1 MCVCV
6 HTVIGSNN
14 PRFVVASLKIII
26 THSSYFSLLETG
38 LRRACLFTSNC
49 VPNQSVFP
57 AFFFLQHS
65 FYFLMTAVC
74 VCIGSAFC
82 STGCLKPTF
91 STAAGRVLHCFNL
104 LQNGLIFLTENT
116 GNNPQPLAPR
126 NSGLSGICMNI

>member
-1 MCVCV
+1 MCVCS
-6 HTVIGSNN
+6 HSYRQQQSKICCSLFENHYN
-14 PRFVVASLKIII
+14 PLV
-26 THSSYFSLLETG
+26 LLFFTG
-38 LRRACLFTSNC
+38 NRT
-49 VPNQSVFP
+49 QKSVFVYLKLCP
-57 AFFFLQHS
+57 QPVCLSSLFFFFFFLQH
-65 FYFLMTAVC
+65 FLMTAVC